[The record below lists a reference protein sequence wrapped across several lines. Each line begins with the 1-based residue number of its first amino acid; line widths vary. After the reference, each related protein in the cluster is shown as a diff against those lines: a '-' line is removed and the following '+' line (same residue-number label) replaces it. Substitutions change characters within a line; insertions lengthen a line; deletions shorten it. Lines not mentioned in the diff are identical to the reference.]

1 VWPQALAFLSGTFG
15 TRVAPKHLKK
25 PDPVRYAWHN
35 VPMHAAVRRVFYG
48 LRTEGAGRAR
58 EAAAIGV
65 GVFIGCLPFYG
76 FHLLLCWLT
85 GWLLGLNRLKI
96 YLAAN
101 ISNPLFAPTLIF
113 AELQI
118 GAWFRRGAFHP
129 LTLHAAKT
137 TKLSVFG
144 VDILIGSLILG
155 VMLGLTV
162 AALTYTSSRGNAADA
177 CFLDLVRAASD
188 RYVTASIT
196 AWEFARG
203 KLRGDPIYRATVCGA
218 LLPSGGTLIDIGCGG
233 GLALALLA
241 DARSRFRAGDWP
253 EDWHPPPQFERMI
266 GIETR
271 RRTAAIAREA
281 LGADAEIVED
291 DARFT
296 PLAPCRVI
304 LLFDVLHLIP
314 ADEQEPLIA
323 AIAAALQPGGVALV
337 READAAA
344 GWRFVTVRIGNR
356 LKALA
361 FGRWRQRFSFR
372 CTDEWLARFA
382 AHGLA
387 GEVFPMGEG
396 TPFANVLFQV
406 RASAHAPA
414 TSRRPS
420 PVA

>member
-1 VWPQALAFLSGTFG
+1 
-15 TRVAPKHLKK
+15 
-25 PDPVRYAWHN
+25 
-35 VPMHAAVRRVFYG
+35 MHAAVRRVFYG

-76 FHLLLCWLT
+76 LHLLLCWVT
-85 GWLLGLNRLKI
+85 GWFLGLNRLKI
-96 YLAAN
+96 YIAAN

-113 AELQI
+113 TELQL
-118 GAWFRRGAFHP
+118 GAWVRRGAFHP
-129 LTLHAAKT
+129 LTLRAAKNIN
-137 TKLSVFG
+137 LSMFG
-144 VDILIGSLILG
+144 FDLLIGSVVLGVILG
-155 VMLGLTV
+155 VLL
-162 AALTYTSSRGNAADA
+162 AALTYASSRGNPADA
-177 CFLDLVRAASD
+177 WFLDLVRSASD
-188 RYVTASIT
+188 RYVTASIA

-203 KLRGDPIYRATVCGA
+203 KLRGDPIYRAAVCGG

-233 GLALALLA
+233 GLTLALLA

-253 EDWHPPPQFERMI
+253 TGWPPPPQFERMI

-271 RRTAAIAREA
+271 PRAAAIAREA
-281 LGADAEIVED
+281 LGSDAEIVAD
-291 DARFT
+291 DARRT
-296 PLAPCRVI
+296 PLAPCRAV
-304 LLFDVLHLIP
+304 LLFDVLHMIP
-314 ADEQEPLIA
+314 ADQQEALIA

-344 GWRFVTVRIGNR
+344 GWRFVAVRIGNR

-361 FGRWRQRFSFR
+361 VGRWRQRFSFR
-372 CTDEWLARFA
+372 RTDDWLARFA

-387 GEVFPMGEG
+387 GEVFPMSKG
-396 TPFANVLFQV
+396 TPFANVMFQV
-406 RASAHAPA
+406 TAPAPASA